1 MADAIGAAGSAV
13 EPGASNDPA
22 PTDENANADVE
33 KTLQNM
39 AASFAQQLMQGFQ
52 KRMKEA
58 AQLANEDG

>member
-1 MADAIGAAGSAV
+1 MADAIGATGSAV

-22 PTDENANADVE
+22 PVDENANADVE

-39 AASFAQQLMQGFQ
+39 ASSFAQQLMQGFQ